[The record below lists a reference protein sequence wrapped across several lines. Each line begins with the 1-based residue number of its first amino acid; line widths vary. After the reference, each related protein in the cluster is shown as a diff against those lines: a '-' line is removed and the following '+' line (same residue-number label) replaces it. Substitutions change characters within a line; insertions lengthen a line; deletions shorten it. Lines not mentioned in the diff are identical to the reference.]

1 MVNSTLLKFTILL
14 VALLVLGISQSFA
27 DEATSDKT
35 SEEYQEKDKAQS
47 GHNCGRHAA

>member
-1 MVNSTLLKFTILL
+1 MANSTLLKFTILL

-27 DEATSDKT
+27 DEATSDKA
-35 SEEYQEKDKAQS
+35 SEEYQEKKAES